1 MNLLPASA
9 LIPTLNA
16 AATLPATLAALRGS
30 VAEIIIADGGST
42 DRTREIASE
51 HGALVIPAARGRGV
65 QLRAAA
71 EGGPPGTVTAAALL
85 RLEPR
90 ALPPGRPPAALASA
104 SASAVKWPR
113 TSSSRRS

>member
-30 VAEIIIADGGST
+30 VAEIIISDCGST
-42 DRTREIASE
+42 DGTPDIARE

-71 EGGPPGTVTAAALL
+71 EAATQPWLLALHADTKPGPGWQAAIADFTS
-85 RLEPR
+85 RAPQPR
-90 ALPPGRPPAALASA
+90 PRPAISA
-104 SASAVKWPR
+104 SP
-113 TSSSRRS
+113 